1 MRASSVVTAAQ
12 RHLQTRRA
20 LLAAIAALPF
30 AGARAAAPYPT
41 LKPISLVVPY
51 PAGGASDASAR
62 ILSGPIGESLGQQV
76 IVENVAGGTGILG
89 AMRVLNTGSDGYAML
104 HGSPNEVILSP
115 LTNKAARYQ
124 PEDFRLTQ
132 PLSEVVLVLLTR
144 QGLPPAT
151 LDEFIA
157 YAREPRSKPLTYGSV
172 GIGSLYHLV
181 TEHLGQRVGADLLHV
196 PYKGAAPVLQDL
208 SGGQID
214 FAVLPFQTNMLGLV
228 EQGRM
233 NLLTSFSNTLPPPL
247 AHLPKIGSSREVPD
261 FEYTIGGGYFVP
273 RDTPQEAVDKLRVA
287 VGSAIA
293 RPDIRERMEAEGRLV
308 KQPGSQQEADDYFAA
323 EIAKYRNLV
332 QAVGFEPT

>member
-1 MRASSVVTAAQ
+1 MRASSFAPVSQ
-12 RHLQTRRA
+12 RHQQTRRA
-20 LLAAIAALPF
+20 LLTALAALPF
-30 AGARAAAPYPT
+30 ASARAAAPYPT
-41 LKPISLVVPY
+41 VKPITLVVPY

-89 AMRVLNTGSDGYAML
+89 AMRVLNTGGDGYAML

-132 PLSEVVLVLLTR
+132 AISEVVLVLLTR
-144 QGLPPAT
+144 QGLEPRS

-157 YAREPRSKPLTYGSV
+157 YAREKRGTPLTYGSV

-181 TEHLGQRVGADLLHV
+181 TEYLGKRIGADFLHV

-214 FAVLPFQTNMLGLV
+214 FAVLPFQTSMLGLV

-233 NLLTSFSNTLPPPL
+233 NLLTTFSNTLPPPL
-247 AHLPKIGSSREVPD
+247 AQLPKIGSSREMPD

-273 RDTPQEAVDKLRVA
+273 RGVPDEAVDKLRVA

-293 RPDIRERMEAEGRLV
+293 KPEIRERMEAEGRLV
-308 KQPGSQQEADDYFAA
+308 RQPGSQQESDDYFAA
-323 EIAKYRNLV
+323 EIDKYRKLV
-332 QAVGFEPT
+332 EAVGFEPT